1 MKSRILKRALTWAAP
16 IVIGYIV
23 KKVEE
28 KLAKKETSKAIKA

>member
-1 MKSRILKRALTWAAP
+1 MKSRILKMALTWAAP

-28 KLAKKETSKAIKA
+28 KQAKKETSKAIKA